1 MSVSYLNLPTTTL
14 SRVYRLESWCAE
26 MIAPIMHASVSAD
39 STDAVELPAAAA
51 AEVASFRRLSPSC
64 GSASASALYAR
75 GGPVYKISYDLAYD
89 YRKFIAKSTYGSDLK
104 RAEISLR
111 NIVS

>member
-1 MSVSYLNLPTTTL
+1 
-14 SRVYRLESWCAE
+14 

-39 STDAVELPAAAA
+39 STDAVELLAAAA

-64 GSASASALYAR
+64 GSASASALYAS
-75 GGPVYKISYDLAYD
+75 GPIYQISYDLAYD
-89 YRKFIAKSTYGSDLK
+89 YRKFIAKSTYDSDLE

>member
-39 STDAVELPAAAA
+39 STDAIELPADAA
-51 AEVASFRRLSPSC
+51 AEVASFRRLSLSC

-75 GGPVYKISYDLAYD
+75 GPICRISYDLAYD
-89 YRKFIAKSTYGSDLK
+89 YRKFIAKSTYDSDLE

>member
-39 STDAVELPAAAA
+39 STDAIELPAAA

-64 GSASASALYAR
+64 GSASASALHAR
-75 GGPVYKISYDLAYD
+75 GPIYKISYDLAYD
-89 YRKFIAKSTYGSDLK
+89 YRKFIAKSTYDSDLK
-104 RAEISLR
+104 CAEISLR